1 MSHPAAGPGMVHEAG
16 GGVYRVWLDGGGE
29 VEASL
34 RGRVKQDRRT
44 GDRVVVGD
52 RVDVAPAG
60 SGWAVERVHPRG
72 TELVR
77 RGLGGRLAKVLAANV
92 DQVLAVVA
100 ARDPDPTPSLVD
112 RLMAVAESSG
122 VPPVLVV
129 NKVDLPGG
137 RETAEELRRLYEGV
151 GYRVVGASAAT
162 EEGMEGV
169 ADILREHMSVLMGPS
184 GAGKSSLLNA
194 LHPDLALRTGEL
206 SARTGRGRHTTVS
219 SRLIRLE
226 CGGVVADTPGI
237 GDVGTWGM
245 SPEDVAHCFPE
256 IVRFEPGCR
265 FGGCAHLKEPD
276 CGVRQA
282 VDEGLMAGSR
292 YRSYVTLREEA
303 AAAGERRPGG

>member
-1 MSHPAAGPGMVHEAG
+1 MTHRPAGAGIVHESW
-16 GGVYRVWLDGGGE
+16 GGVYRVRLDGGGE

-34 RGRVKQDRRT
+34 RGRVRQDRRT

-60 SGWAVERVHPRG
+60 SGWVVERVHPRA

-77 RGLGGRLAKVLAANV
+77 RGLGGRVAKVLAANV

-112 RLMAVAESSG
+112 RLLAVAESSG
-122 VPPVLVV
+122 IHPVLVV

-137 RETAEELRRLYEGV
+137 EKTAAEFRTLYESV
-151 GYRVVGASAAT
+151 GYRVAGASAAT
-162 EEGMEGV
+162 GEGLDNL
-169 ADILREHMSVLMGPS
+169 ADILRGHMSVLMGPS

-194 LHPDLALRTGEL
+194 LHPELDLRTGDL
-206 SARTGRGRHTTVS
+206 SARTGRGRHTTVG

-256 IVRFEPGCR
+256 IARFEPSCR
-265 FGGCAHLKEPD
+265 FGGCAHLREPD
-276 CGVRQA
+276 CGVQQA
-282 VDEGLMAGSR
+282 VEEGLMATSR